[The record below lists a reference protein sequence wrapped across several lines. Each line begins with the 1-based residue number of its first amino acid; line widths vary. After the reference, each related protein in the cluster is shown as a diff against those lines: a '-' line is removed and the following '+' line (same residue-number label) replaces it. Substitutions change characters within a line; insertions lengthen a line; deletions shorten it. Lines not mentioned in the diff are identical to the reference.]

1 MSTETISLW
10 VMAILYILA
19 GINHFINPKFYLK
32 IIPPF
37 LPWHKAL
44 NWISGAAEIVLG
56 IGLLIPVY
64 TSISA
69 WGIILLLIAVFPANI
84 YHFMKG
90 YRKKKMVWILAT
102 RLPLQFLFIW
112 WAYAFV

>member
-10 VMAILYILA
+10 IMAILYILA

-44 NWISGAAEIVLG
+44 NWISGAAEMVLG
-56 IGLLIPVY
+56 IGLLFPAY

-90 YRKKKMVWILAT
+90 WRKKKMVWILAI
-102 RLPLQFLFIW
+102 RLPLQFLLIW
-112 WAYAFV
+112 WAYTFV